1 MSSLS
6 RSRTPHR
13 NSRQRGYILL
23 VLLLFV
29 ALLSIGLM
37 VAVRKIEFQVKRDR
51 EEELIHRGVQYSRA
65 VRRYFKKFGRYP
77 TRIEDLESTNNMRFL
92 RKRYKDPMNR
102 DPETGQERDFKF
114 LHLQDVQSSFAGAP
128 TRGMVAAADLASADP
143 SQASAE
149 VQAGAPGA
157 LNNTPGGPSG
167 RGPSAITGQQDAAG
181 DQDQSQQSQAQ
192 QNQLQQGQAAAG
204 AQTPPAPQPLSQRL
218 GPNGAPQVFGGG
230 AIAGVASLS
239 KEKTIRVFNK
249 KEHYNQWQFIYDP
262 STDRGGLLMTPNQPP
277 LQGAVNLNQQQSG
290 QQGLSGQNPGINP
303 ASGTNPAGG
312 LNPPNSSPPQPNFPP
327 DQNQ

>member
-1 MSSLS
+1 
-6 RSRTPHR
+6 
-13 NSRQRGYILL
+13 
-23 VLLLFV
+23 
-29 ALLSIGLM
+29 

-77 TRIEDLESTNNMRFL
+77 TQIEDLESTNNMRFL

-290 QQGLSGQNPGINP
+290 QQGLSGQNPG
-303 ASGTNPAGG
+303 TNPSNPGG
-312 LNPPNSSPPQPNFPP
+312 GMNPPNSSPPQPNFPP

>member
-1 MSSLS
+1 
-6 RSRTPHR
+6 
-13 NSRQRGYILL
+13 
-23 VLLLFV
+23 V

-37 VAVRKIEFQVKRDR
+37 AAVRKIEFQVKRDR

-230 AIAGVASLS
+230 PIAGVASLS

-290 QQGLSGQNPGINP
+290 QQGLSGQNPG
-303 ASGTNPAGG
+303 TNPSNPGG
-312 LNPPNSSPPQPNFPP
+312 GMNPPNSSPPQPNFPP

>member
-1 MSSLS
+1 
-6 RSRTPHR
+6 
-13 NSRQRGYILL
+13 
-23 VLLLFV
+23 
-29 ALLSIGLM
+29 

-114 LHLQDVQSSFAGAP
+114 LHLQEVQTSFAGAP

-143 SQASAE
+143 SQSSAE

-290 QQGLSGQNPGINP
+290 QQGLSGQNPG
-303 ASGTNPAGG
+303 TNPSNPGG
-312 LNPPNSSPPQPNFPP
+312 GMNPPNSSPPQPNFPP

>member
-1 MSSLS
+1 MNSLF

-13 NSRQRGYILL
+13 DSRQRGYILL
-23 VLLLFV
+23 ILLLFV
-29 ALLSIGLM
+29 ALLSIGLT

-92 RKRYKDPMNR
+92 RNRYKDPMNR

-114 LHLQDVQSSFAGAP
+114 LHLQEVQTSFAGAP

-143 SQASAE
+143 SQSSAE

-290 QQGLSGQNPGINP
+290 QQGLSGQNPGTNP
-303 ASGTNPAGG
+303 ASGMNPAGG
-312 LNPPNSSPPQPNFPP
+312 VNPPNSSPPQPNFPP

>member
-1 MSSLS
+1 LS
-6 RSRTPHR
+6 PLFRSRTPHR
-13 NSRQRGYILL
+13 NSRQRGYVLL

-37 VAVRKIEFQVKRDR
+37 AAVRKIEFQVKRDR

-290 QQGLSGQNPGINP
+290 QQGLSGQNPG
-303 ASGTNPAGG
+303 TNPSNPGG
-312 LNPPNSSPPQPNFPP
+312 GMNPPNSSPPQPNFPP

>member
-1 MSSLS
+1 LNSLF

-13 NSRQRGYILL
+13 DSRQRGYILL
-23 VLLLFV
+23 ILLLFV
-29 ALLSIGLM
+29 ALLSIGLT

-114 LHLQDVQSSFAGAP
+114 LHLQEVQTSFAGAP

-143 SQASAE
+143 SQSSAE

-290 QQGLSGQNPGINP
+290 QQGLSGQNPG
-303 ASGTNPAGG
+303 TNPSNPGG
-312 LNPPNSSPPQPNFPP
+312 GMNPPNSSPPQPNFPP

>member
-1 MSSLS
+1 LNSLF

-13 NSRQRGYILL
+13 DSRQRGYILL
-23 VLLLFV
+23 ILLLFV
-29 ALLSIGLM
+29 ALLSIGLT

-114 LHLQDVQSSFAGAP
+114 LHLQEVQTSFAGAP

-143 SQASAE
+143 SQSSAE

-157 LNNTPGGPSG
+157 LNNNPGGPSG

-181 DQDQSQQSQAQ
+181 DQDPSQLSQAQ
-192 QNQLQQGQAAAG
+192 QDQSQQNQAG
-204 AQTPPAPQPLSQRL
+204 AGARTPPAPQPLSQRL

-290 QQGLSGQNPGINP
+290 QQGLSGQNPG
-303 ASGTNPAGG
+303 TNPSNPGG
-312 LNPPNSSPPQPNFPP
+312 GMNPPNSSPPQPNFPP

>member
-1 MSSLS
+1 
-6 RSRTPHR
+6 
-13 NSRQRGYILL
+13 
-23 VLLLFV
+23 V

-37 VAVRKIEFQVKRDR
+37 AAVRKIEFQVKRDR

-157 LNNTPGGPSG
+157 LNNTPGGPTG

-290 QQGLSGQNPGINP
+290 QQGLSGQNPG
-303 ASGTNPAGG
+303 TNPSNPGG
-312 LNPPNSSPPQPNFPP
+312 GMNPPNSSPPQPNFPP

>member
-1 MSSLS
+1 VS
-6 RSRTPHR
+6 
-13 NSRQRGYILL
+13 
-23 VLLLFV
+23 
-29 ALLSIGLM
+29 LLSIGLM

-128 TRGMVAAADLASADP
+128 TRGVVAAADLASADP
-143 SQASAE
+143 SQSSAE

-157 LNNTPGGPSG
+157 LNNNPGGPSG

-192 QNQLQQGQAAAG
+192 QDQSQQNQSQQGQAQQNQLQQGQAGAG
-204 AQTPPAPQPLSQRL
+204 PQTPPAPQPLSQRL

-312 LNPPNSSPPQPNFPP
+312 VNPPNSSPPQPNFPP